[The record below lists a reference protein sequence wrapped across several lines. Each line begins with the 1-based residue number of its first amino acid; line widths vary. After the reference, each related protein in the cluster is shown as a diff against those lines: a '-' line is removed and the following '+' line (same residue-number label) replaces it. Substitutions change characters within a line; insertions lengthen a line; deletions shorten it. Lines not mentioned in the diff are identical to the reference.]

1 MRIAS
6 FSIDGRPR
14 RLLCA
19 IAWLA
24 AGVLNAASPAQAA
37 PRTDIV
43 ILMNGDRITGEV
55 KSLEQGKLEFK
66 TDAAGTL
73 YIEWDK
79 VQSVESTQFLRV
91 ELASGL
97 RYFGQAPKAEESG
110 TLRLVAGEDAKG
122 WNLKMA
128 NVIRIDPIEQDF
140 FKRIDGYLTAG
151 YNYTKS
157 NDLQQ
162 FTFTGGLN
170 ARATTHQWTL
180 DGSSTITAQQGN
192 DDSARWNLSGGYR
205 YFLADRWFLQGF
217 GGFEGNDELGLDLR
231 STVGGAYGRYLAQT
245 NHQDWAAYAGLAY
258 TKENFVGRDQADS
271 VEGVL
276 GTQYSFYRYD
286 SPEASLD
293 ATLNLLPSLTQS
305 GRVRVDGKLRS
316 RYEMV
321 KDLFFEVSLYGTYDS
336 DPGETAIS
344 KSDYGLTTSLGYSF

>member
-6 FSIDGRPR
+6 RFVDGRPR
-14 RLLCA
+14 GLLCA
-19 IAWLA
+19 LAALA
-24 AGVLNAASPAQAA
+24 AGLAGFAGPAQAA

-79 VQSVESTQFLRV
+79 IQSVETTQYLRV
-91 ELASGL
+91 ELSNGL
-97 RYFGQAPKAEESG
+97 RYFGQAPRPVEDG
-110 TLRLVAGEDAKG
+110 TLRMVADEDAKG

-128 NVIRIDPIEQDF
+128 SVIRIDPIEKEF
-140 FKRIDGYLTAG
+140 LKRIDGYLTAG

-170 ARATTHQWTL
+170 ARATTHQWSL
-180 DGSSTITAQQGN
+180 DGSSTVTTQQGD
-192 DDSARWNLSGGYR
+192 DDSARWNLAGGYR
-205 YFLADRWFLQGF
+205 HFLADRWFLQGF

-245 NHQDWAAYAGLAY
+245 NHQDWVTYAGLAY
-258 TKENFVGRDQADS
+258 TRENYTGRDQADS

-286 SPEASLD
+286 LPEASLD
-293 ATLNLLPSLTQS
+293 ATLNVLPSLTQS

-316 RYEMV
+316 RYEIV
-321 KDLFFEVSLYGTYDS
+321 KDLFFEVSLYGNYDS

-344 KSDYGLTTSLGYSF
+344 NSDYGLTTSLGYSF